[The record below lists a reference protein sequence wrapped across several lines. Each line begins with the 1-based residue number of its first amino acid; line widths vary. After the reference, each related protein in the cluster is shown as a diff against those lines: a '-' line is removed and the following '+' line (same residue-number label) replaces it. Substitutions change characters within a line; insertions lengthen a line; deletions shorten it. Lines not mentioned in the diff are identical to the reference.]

1 MEILQVRVVLC
12 GPFGSR
18 PSRHVI
24 LYCSVEVYWTTHRER
39 AGSCVAP
46 VPSATFTAKHAHTC
60 PGNWPERLNYEV
72 TANPLQPRSD
82 RTGKGRGPADERIRS
97 RLRRASNQYKAAR
110 TTSFKFPAACG
121 RLLSPCPTFDFGFNS
136 PFVRLVSR
144 EFRQPR
150 TTPEAAFRP
159 KWELNRCLH

>member
-97 RLRRASNQYKAAR
+97 RLRRASNQYQPRGLRPSNFRPRVDA
-110 TTSFKFPAACG
+110 SF
-121 RLLSPCPTFDFGFNS
+121 
-136 PFVRLVSR
+136 RLVQPLTLVLIPRSSDWSLGSSASR
-144 EFRQPR
+144 EQRR
-150 TTPEAAFRP
+150 KRAFAR
-159 KWELNRCLH
+159 NGN